1 MIGYRGKW
9 DLHYNF
15 LSEMAKIITK
25 VKFEIKALKKFAL
38 AQKIGADIYEYRV
51 LFVVKSEAKH

>member
-1 MIGYRGKW
+1 
-9 DLHYNF
+9 
-15 LSEMAKIITK
+15 MAKIITK